1 MIEVI
6 EKLRWKDEVLVKI
19 PFAREVGVPTDDTL
33 IVPTKE
39 SFLSCIN
46 DKFFK
51 ERLSYNRVH
60 CIDRK
65 DLAHIKGLGYDQL
78 LMSKDIYKYSIGTI
92 VSLNF
97 EYAYVSL
104 KESYLKSLY
113 SNKDYRLFIC
123 CSGSYDTPGITNN
136 FVECTDILTFTL
148 GLMHHDELKP
158 VSISYIDKILKDGQM
173 VIRYDWDGYWL
184 EYIDDEIKIVSNHN
198 CAVSLNEI
206 PIGNVLDEMG
216 SGSPYYILPNKSMA
230 DLPEDSK
237 CEYPFYMAIAL
248 MSKLGFYMR
257 REAWGPGLV
266 AKCSYGSYGLK
277 VENTITG
284 DDALYIPN
292 NKDINANDWVISNY
306 K

>member
-6 EKLRWKDEVLVKI
+6 KELKWKDEVLVKI

-51 ERLSYNRVH
+51 ERLSYNRLH

-65 DLAHIKGLGYDQL
+65 DISRIKGLGTDQL

-92 VSLNF
+92 VSLNL
-97 EYAYVSL
+97 EYACVSL

-113 SNKDYRLFIC
+113 PNKDYRLFLC
-123 CSGSYDTPGITNN
+123 CCGTVDEPTNL
-136 FVECTDILTFTL
+136 VECTDILLFTL
-148 GLMHHDELKP
+148 GLIQHDELETVPLFDINKT
-158 VSISYIDKILKDGQM
+158 LKDGQM

-184 EYIDDEIKIVSNHN
+184 EYVDDDIKVVSKHN
-198 CAVSLNEI
+198 RVVSLDEI
-206 PIGNVLDEMG
+206 PIGNILDEMN
-216 SGSPYYILPNKSMA
+216 SRSLYYILPNKSMA

-237 CEYPFYMAIAL
+237 YEYPFYMAMIL
-248 MSKLGFYMR
+248 MTKLGFCMR
-257 REAWGPGLV
+257 REIWPRYFV
-266 AKCSYGSYGLK
+266 ASFSDELELK
-277 VENTITG
+277 NSITENVYHYNLTT
-284 DDALYIPN
+284 
-292 NKDINANDWVISNY
+292 KDIIANDWVIVDY

>member
-19 PFAREVGVPTDDTL
+19 PFVREVGVPTDDTL

-51 ERLSYNRVH
+51 ERLSYNKLY
-60 CIDRK
+60 CISRK
-65 DLAHIKGLGYDQL
+65 DLIRVKGFDYDQV
-78 LMSKDIYKYSIGTI
+78 LMNKYLCKYSIGTI
-92 VSLNF
+92 VSLDF
-97 EYAYVSL
+97 EYAHVSL

-113 SNKDYRLFIC
+113 LNKDYRLFLC
-123 CSGSYDTPGITNN
+123 CRGSYDTPGITNN
-136 FVECTDILTFTL
+136 LMKCTDILTFTL
-148 GLMHHDELKP
+148 GLMQHDELKP
-158 VSISYIDKILKDGQM
+158 VSISDIDKTLKDGQM

-248 MSKLGFYMR
+248 MSKLGFCMR

-266 AKCSYGSYGLK
+266 VNCSHGLK